1 MVRAIGAFFVIAGVN
16 GGAASSPHPA
26 AVGSVRRGKPLESIA
41 DPDGKRCADELLQL
55 RGFDRLGSAFKK
67 NLAQFAG
74 CFITEPGL
82 LCIEFFALLAQLL
95 ERITRAR
102 FGPGHQIVLSLAVG
116 PSTRDSASMGHVGKR
131 FCRDASAFHADVG
144 EVSRRKAKCDAG
156 FGAASMT
163 TGPTIFTGQARQ
175 NRFPHRRFR
184 GRAIAVPDPARHPH
198 LRSS

>member
-1 MVRAIGAFFVIAGVN
+1 MVRQARAANPPLSPSLRFAR
-16 GGAASSPHPA
+16 ARAWASS
-26 AVGSVRRGKPLESIA
+26 STVRIP
-41 DPDGKRCADELLQL
+41 CADELLQL

-116 PSTRDSASMGHVGKR
+116 PLH
-131 FCRDASAFHADVG
+131 
-144 EVSRRKAKCDAG
+144 
-156 FGAASMT
+156 
-163 TGPTIFTGQARQ
+163 ARQ
-175 NRFPHRRFR
+175 CQH
-184 GRAIAVPDPARHPH
+184 GAM
-198 LRSS
+198 